1 MKDKIKY
8 VNDETIGGFMAYI
21 KCGRGSFFS
30 KETYQAYVEQKR
42 PIINERLRGE
52 NETFFEAML
61 SEEADLTKTPEGRK
75 ILDFIEGY
83 K

>member
-1 MKDKIKY
+1 M
-8 VNDETIGGFMAYI
+8 GFV
-21 KCGRGSFFS
+21 KCGDASFFS
-30 KETYQAYVEQKR
+30 EETYQAYLEQRKFVL
-42 PIINERLRGE
+42 NERFREE

-83 K
+83 Q